1 MSGFALLCPGQG
13 GMHPGMLAWALA
25 DAAVADTLRTEGGRL
40 VGADW
45 PERVAAS
52 DEPAQEHRLA
62 QLAIVAAGAGAW
74 ARLRPALPDPALIA
88 GYSLGELTA
97 WTCAGAWSLADGL
110 ALAATRADAM
120 RAAAPGAWTMAAVKG
135 VSADARDRLLDG
147 LQDVHVAIV
156 LDADHLVLTGRPE
169 PMAALRAR
177 SDAAGASWTP
187 LAVSLPSHSPAMH
200 DAAVAFGRT
209 LRMHP
214 RGRPRFPVVR
224 GVDARLLDDADA
236 IPDALQAS
244 LERTIRW
251 DAAIGTLCERGVS
264 VCLELPPGRAL
275 SRMIEAR
282 GLGIE
287 ARAVED
293 FRSPEGLARWVTD
306 RL

>member
-13 GMHPGMLAWALA
+13 GLHPGMLACALA
-25 DAAVADTLRTEGGRL
+25 DPAVADTLRVEGGRR

-45 PERVAAS
+45 IGRIAAPGGPG
-52 DEPAQEHRLA
+52 DDHRLA
-62 QLAIVAAGAGAW
+62 QMAIVAAGAGAW
-74 ARLRPALPDPALIA
+74 ARLRPTLPEPDLIA

-120 RAAAPGAWTMAAVKG
+120 RAAAPGAWTMAAIKG
-135 VSADARDRLLDG
+135 VPPGAGDRWLDG
-147 LQDVHVAIV
+147 LDGVHVAIV
-156 LDADHLVLTGRPE
+156 LDADHLVLTGRPDA
-169 PMAALRAR
+169 MSALRVR

-187 LAVSLPSHSPAMH
+187 LAVPLPSHSPLMRE
-200 DAAVAFGRT
+200 AAIAFGRAV
-209 LRMHP
+209 RAHP
-214 RGRPRFPVVR
+214 RARPRAAVVR
-224 GVDARLLDDADA
+224 GIDGRLLDDADA
-236 IPDALQAS
+236 IPDALAAS

-251 DAAIGTLCERGVS
+251 DQVIGTLHERGMS

-275 SRMIEAR
+275 SRMIDAR

-293 FRSPEGLARWVTD
+293 FRSPEGLARWVAE